1 MTRSRKMNGWT
12 KDIAAVLNVSLE
24 DALKVQDYIDNNWLI
39 DWSEV
44 SDVKFNRVVKA
55 VAKVVLA

>member
-1 MTRSRKMNGWT
+1 MNGWT
-12 KDIAAVLNVSLE
+12 KDIAETLNVSLE